1 MVCSP
6 VSNTLIKFASWT
18 AACPGASMS
27 GASMPGTSVPAPMIR
42 VSKPGE
48 SAGYAEA
55 SVFEASAPRQRERGM
70 WRRGEHGLR
79 GTNLCELRF
88 EQQIQDD
95 QGRGVFEHLLE
106 DMSVPAPATA
116 HTGVTFEGGVSGP
129 YPWRRRPV

>member
-18 AACPGASMS
+18 AACPGTSML
-27 GASMPGTSVPAPMIR
+27 GTSVPAPMTR

-48 SAGYAEA
+48 SAAYVEA
-55 SVFEASAPRQRERGM
+55 SVFEASALRQRERGM
-70 WRRGEHGLR
+70 WRRDERGLR
-79 GTNLCELRF
+79 GTNLCDLRF
-88 EQQIQDD
+88 EQRIQDD
-95 QGRGVFEHLLE
+95 QGRSVFEHLLE

-116 HTGVTFEGGVSGP
+116 HTGVTFTGGVSGP